1 MRKARRTKGHQP
13 WTVSLQYKPQIICR
27 DSAETAQTL
36 GLGLPVPARQP
47 AQAGLERS
55 GTHTDGRACAR
66 ARALG
71 CASTSAS
78 VISPWRSG
86 WRSRR
91 KAFSSSQVSPWLL
104 DTSYRSRMLRMNLTC
119 SSLDCCARLRRVA
132 CRFRTTAA
140 TDISAPGSVRATKNG
155 RVCPGFAGTML
166 VTGVTEVS
174 HLVSLV
180 PQS

>member
-13 WTVSLQYKPQIICR
+13 WTVSLLHKPLVWGCQCLPGSQHTQ
-27 DSAETAQTL
+27 DSR
-36 GLGLPVPARQP
+36 GARS
-47 AQAGLERS
+47 ES
-55 GTHTDGRACAR
+55 STHTDGRPCAR

-155 RVCPGFAGTML
+155 RVCPGAQEIFFCKMPKCA
-166 VTGVTEVS
+166 S
-174 HLVSLV
+174 SRS
-180 PQS
+180 PPPF